1 MEEGCLDPLWS
12 PASTSG
18 DIQGMSLIRHGLG
31 EEETPEV
38 RLQSIV
44 DLGLFDR
51 REGSRND
58 EADEAS
64 DEVNQG
70 LRRGSCSPRRESTS
84 A

>member
-1 MEEGCLDPLWS
+1 
-12 PASTSG
+12 
-18 DIQGMSLIRHGLG
+18 
-31 EEETPEV
+31 
-38 RLQSIV
+38 V

>member
-1 MEEGCLDPLWS
+1 MEEGCLDPFW
-12 PASTSG
+12 PPTSTSG
-18 DIQGMSLIRHGLG
+18 DIQGMPLIWHGLG

-38 RLQSIV
+38 RLQGIV

-51 REGSRND
+51 REGPRD
-58 EADEAS
+58 DKTEEAS
-64 DEVNQG
+64 NEVNQG